1 MRHPRLPKQHQ
12 WVRTKSLLVLKIVT
26 KSGYFWRHLDVDLL
40 LANLVGGF
48 CPASFVNIINWK
60 GQYSSSQVIGMHKF
74 HLKVQYTHG
83 CLASAVF

>member
-12 WVRTKSLLVLKIVT
+12 WVRTNLLLFLDIAT

-48 CPASFVNIINWK
+48 CPASFVNIINRK
-60 GQYSSSQVIGMHKF
+60 GPYGYSKVISMHNFYFRIK
-74 HLKVQYTHG
+74 YTHG